1 MSDSQALVLVVDDNE
16 MNRDMLSRRLE
27 RQGYRAILAEDGV
40 QALELLPQHPFDLVL
55 LDIMMPRMNG
65 YEVLERAKGDPI
77 LRNIPIIMISAVDD
91 LDSVVK
97 CVEMGA
103 DDYLFKPFNPILLK
117 ARISASLEKKR
128 LRDQEQLF
136 LRQLQVGGSGESGLE
151 GLPASVAERLRQ
163 GDIVADHFDEV
174 TVMMAAV
181 VGLDRV
187 SEGFSAGE
195 MVGLLNSL
203 FGEFDTIAEQ
213 HGIHRVKT
221 IGNTY
226 MAAGG
231 VPAPM
236 ADHAAAAASMALDVR
251 EAIDRWKVQSG
262 GPLGLQIGIHTGS
275 AIGGVIRGQ
284 NALTYDLWG
293 EAVTLAGQAQ
303 IASPI
308 DNILLTDSTARRLG
322 RAYNIEKAGEI
333 MHQGKLITAYL
344 LRGRN

>member
-1 MSDSQALVLVVDDNE
+1 MSDEQALVLVVDDNE

-27 RQGYRAILAEDGV
+27 RQGYQAILAEDGV

-55 LDIMMPRMNG
+55 LDIMMPKMNG
-65 YEVLERAKGDPI
+65 YEVLERAKNDPA

-136 LRQLQVGGSGESGLE
+136 LRQIQGGNDSGVE
-151 GLPASVAERLRQ
+151 GLPTSVAERLRHD
-163 GDIVADHFDEV
+163 GVVADHFDIV
-174 TVMMAAV
+174 TVLFAAV

-203 FGEFDTIAEQ
+203 FGEFDTIAAK
-213 HGIHRVKT
+213 HGVHRVKT

-226 MAAGG
+226 VAAGG
-231 VPAPM
+231 VPTATPNHEQITIEM
-236 ADHAAAAASMALDVR
+236 AFDLQD
-251 EAIDRWKVQSG
+251 AIGRWKVQSG
-262 GPLGLQIGIHTGS
+262 GPLGLQIGLHTGG
-275 AIGGVIRGQ
+275 AIGGVIRAK
-284 NALTYDLWG
+284 NTLSYDLWG
-293 EAVTLAGQAQ
+293 EAVTLAGIAQ
-303 IASPI
+303 DAAPI
-308 DNILLTDSTARRLG
+308 DAILATDALVKRLNG
-322 RAYNIEKAGEI
+322 AYPTEKSGEI
-333 MHQGKLITAYL
+333 MHQGKLLTVHLIKA
-344 LRGRN
+344 RP